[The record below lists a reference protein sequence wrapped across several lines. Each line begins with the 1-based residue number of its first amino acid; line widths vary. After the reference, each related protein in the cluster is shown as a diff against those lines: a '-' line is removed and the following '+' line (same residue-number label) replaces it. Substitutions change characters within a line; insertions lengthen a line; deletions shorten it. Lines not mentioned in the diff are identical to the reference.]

1 MLHSVTC
8 IRVTRNMYHI
18 VTPSLTQTSPPHN
31 ACYTVKHKATC
42 FCVTFTTSS
51 HFLNTHLHCTTLDSS
66 VLHCHIVQ
74 CPCHNPL
81 KKKRATK
88 VASDLWSADPTIPK
102 HQNRL
107 VWNLDYNYMWCFLV
121 SCLCLMW
128 PPLKLHKIPSQSTQ
142 TEGWGWVGWNTLK
155 GISLQCW

>member
-31 ACYTVKHKATC
+31 ACYTVKHKVTC

-51 HFLNTHLHCTTLDSS
+51 HFLNTHLHCTALDSS

-88 VASDLWSADPTIPK
+88 VASDLWSADPTTKGI
-102 HQNRL
+102 HIWFNIWNRNCTKPHYSKTSKQTCL
-107 VWNLDYNYMWCFLV
+107 ESGLQLYVMF
-121 SCLCLMW
+121 SCLLSLSNVT
-128 PPLKLHKIPSQSTQ
+128 PAQ
-142 TEGWGWVGWNTLK
+142 TT
-155 GISLQCW
+155 